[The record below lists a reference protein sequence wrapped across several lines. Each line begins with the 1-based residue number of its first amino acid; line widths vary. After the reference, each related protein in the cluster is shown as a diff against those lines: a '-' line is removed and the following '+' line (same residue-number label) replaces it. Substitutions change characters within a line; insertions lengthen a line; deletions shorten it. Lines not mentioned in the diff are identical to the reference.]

1 MLLPHNCGMTNMIAT
16 KPTIGYS
23 DFDKIDI
30 RVGRVTAVEDFPK
43 ARKASFKLTIDFG
56 PDIGFRRSGA
66 QITARYSKEDLVGKI
81 VAAVVNFPP
90 KRIADFE
97 SEVLV
102 LGATDDEGEV
112 ILLSPDFPV
121 PLGSTIF

>member
-1 MLLPHNCGMTNMIAT
+1 MFLPHDCGMTNMIAT
-16 KPTIGYS
+16 KPTIAYS

-30 RVGRVTAVEDFPK
+30 RIGRVTAVEDFPK

-56 PDIGFRRSGA
+56 PDIGLRRSSA
-66 QITARYSKEDLVGKI
+66 QITARYSKEDLEGKM

-102 LGATDDEGEV
+102 LGASDDEGAV
-112 ILLSPDFPV
+112 LLLSPDRHV

>member
-1 MLLPHNCGMTNMIAT
+1 MIAA

-30 RVGRVTAVEDFPK
+30 RIGRITAVEDFPK

-56 PDIGFRRSGA
+56 PDIGIRRSSA
-66 QITARYSKEDLVGKI
+66 QITARYSKEDLAGKI
-81 VAAVVNFPP
+81 IAAVINFPL

-102 LGATDDEGEV
+102 LGAADEEGAV
-112 ILLSPDFPV
+112 ILLSPDQQV
-121 PLGSTIF
+121 PLGAKIF

>member
-1 MLLPHNCGMTNMIAT
+1 MLCGMTNMIAT

-30 RVGRVTAVEDFPK
+30 RIGRVTAVEDFPK

-56 PDIGFRRSGA
+56 ADIGLRRSSA
-66 QITARYSKEDLVGKI
+66 QITARYAKADLEGKL

-102 LGATDDEGEV
+102 LGASGDDGDV
-112 ILLSPDFPV
+112 ILLSPDRPL
-121 PLGSTIF
+121 PLGSRVF

>member
-1 MLLPHNCGMTNMIAT
+1 MIAT

-23 DFDKIDI
+23 DFEKVDI
-30 RVGRVTAVEDFPK
+30 RIGRITAVEDFPK

-56 PDIGFRRSGA
+56 LDVGVRRSSA
-66 QITARYSKEDLVGKI
+66 QITARYTKEELVGKI
-81 VAAVVNFPP
+81 VAAVVNFPA

-102 LGATDDEGEV
+102 LGAADEEFEV
-112 ILLSPDFPV
+112 ILLSTDRRV
-121 PLGSTIF
+121 PLGAKIF

>member
-1 MLLPHNCGMTNMIAT
+1 MLPPHICGMTNMIAT

-30 RVGRVTAVEDFPK
+30 RIGRVTAVEDFPK

-56 PDIGFRRSGA
+56 ADIGLRRSSA
-66 QITARYSKEDLVGKI
+66 QITARYSKEDLEGKV

-102 LGATDDEGEV
+102 LGAADEDGAV
-112 ILLSPDFPV
+112 ILLSPDHAV
-121 PLGSTIF
+121 PLGSRIF